1 MMKDIEIVDVLGI
14 ETISITSDYNGPTC
28 CLINENRVF
37 GNKVLKY
44 KNIWATVTVYVYDGV
59 IHRDDGPA
67 IISINHHI
75 DSRQLYNF
83 YYHGV
88 QYDSRQMCNFYYH
101 GIQYNLS
108 DYVEIISKIDIHL
121 ASMVLLTYG

>member
-75 DSRQLYNF
+75 DSRQ
-83 YYHGV
+83 
-88 QYDSRQMCNFYYH
+88 MCNFYYH